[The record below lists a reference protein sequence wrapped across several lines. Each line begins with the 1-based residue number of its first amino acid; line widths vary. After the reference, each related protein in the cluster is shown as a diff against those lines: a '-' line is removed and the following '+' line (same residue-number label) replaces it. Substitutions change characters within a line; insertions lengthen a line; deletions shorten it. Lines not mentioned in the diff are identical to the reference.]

1 MRYFPQ
7 FFLIKKPEKG
17 LHNPEIGFRVQS
29 SQHTTK
35 PQTSNDGA
43 CRQGWQGQ
51 NTGPSLAAVEKYQ
64 TNERGSSMT
73 AQLAALE
80 ARIEAEHRADEA
92 MRMQQAMKAVD
103 FVSKW
108 KPPHPATYGLRNK
121 QTINRREQ

>member
-1 MRYFPQ
+1 MHSR
-7 FFLIKKPEKG
+7 FLLTSDNSNLII
-17 LHNPEIGFRVQS
+17 NQ

-80 ARIEAEHRADEA
+80 VRIEAEHRADES
-92 MRMQQAMKAVD
+92 MRM
-103 FVSKW
+103 
-108 KPPHPATYGLRNK
+108 
-121 QTINRREQ
+121 